1 MDIEKLNE
9 LVAKA
14 RYRQDSLLE
23 KKGSDYTRHDPD
35 RLANFKRLAKDLDL
49 PPIKIWAVYAG
60 KHWDA
65 LMAFIKTG
73 KAESEAIEGRFDDL
87 HNYLYLLEGLLED
100 EKQEKPLDC
109 RPGEIIHPSSKTAKV
124 ATLYSVWSSDECPSI
139 PGVIIPFNARCKNCR
154 RPRSEHFGNRCP

>member
-1 MDIEKLNE
+1 MNIETFNE
-9 LVAKA
+9 IVAKA

-23 KKGSDYTRHDPD
+23 KKGADYTRHDPD
-35 RLANFKRLAKDLDL
+35 RLSNFKRLAKDLDL

-100 EKQEKPLDC
+100 EKQEQ
-109 RPGEIIHPSSKTAKV
+109 PS
-124 ATLYSVWSSDECPSI
+124 SVWSNIKYPLHPGCTIPSKASCVACGK
-139 PGVIIPFNARCKNCR
+139 PYSA
-154 RPRSEHFGNRCP
+154 HFGDKCNGKNFS